1 MNHEPVT
8 MNHEPVTIIFD
19 LGGVLLNIDYSRTI
33 EAFKKLGMKNF
44 DNFFTQANQ
53 SKLFDG
59 FDTGTISPVEFRNN
73 IRNMSGLQFT
83 DKQIDDAWNAMLL
96 DMPPERIQLLN
107 KVRQHYRIFLLS
119 NTNAIHYP
127 VYMQYMKE
135 TYSVESLEVLFEKQY
150 LSHIIHLRKPDK
162 AVFDLIIQQQSLNP
176 EQTLFIDDS
185 RQHVEGARKAGLKA
199 LWLNVQKNSV
209 NSLFNEEGKLKGVV
223 RKMIKA

>member
-1 MNHEPVT
+1 MNHEPA
-8 MNHEPVTIIFD
+8 TIIFD
-19 LGGVLLNIDYSRTI
+19 LGGVLLNVDYHQTI
-33 EAFKKLGMKNF
+33 EAFKKLGMKSF

-59 FDTGTISPVEFRNN
+59 FDTGAISPVEFRNN
-73 IRNMSGLQFT
+73 IRNMSGLQLT

-107 KVRQHYRIFLLS
+107 KVRQHYRTFLLS

-127 VYMQYMKE
+127 VYMQYMKD
-135 TYSVESLEVLFEKQY
+135 TYGVKSLEALFEKQY
-150 LSHIIHLRKPDK
+150 LSHEIHLRKPDK

-185 RQHVEGARKAGLKA
+185 RQHVEGARKASLKA
-199 LWLNVQKNSV
+199 LWLNVQKNTV

-223 RKMIKA
+223 RKMTKA

>member
-1 MNHEPVT
+1 MNPEPT
-8 MNHEPVTIIFD
+8 TIIFD
-19 LGGVLLNIDYSRTI
+19 LGGVLLNIDYNRSI

-73 IRNMSGLQFT
+73 IRNMSGLQLT

-107 KVRQHYRIFLLS
+107 RVRQHYRIFLLS

-127 VYMQYMKE
+127 IYMQYMKE
-135 TYSVESLEVLFEKQY
+135 TYGVESLEPLFEKQY
-150 LSHIIHLRKPDK
+150 LSFELGMRKPNRDI
-162 AVFDLIIQQQSLNP
+162 FERIIQENKLSP
-176 EQTLFIDDS
+176 GKTLFIDDS
-185 RQHVEGARKAGLKA
+185 KQHVHGAREAGLQA
-199 LWLNVQKNSV
+199 LWLNVEKNTIA
-209 NSLFNEEGKLKGVV
+209 SLFNKEHKLKGVV
-223 RKMIKA
+223 SKMVRA